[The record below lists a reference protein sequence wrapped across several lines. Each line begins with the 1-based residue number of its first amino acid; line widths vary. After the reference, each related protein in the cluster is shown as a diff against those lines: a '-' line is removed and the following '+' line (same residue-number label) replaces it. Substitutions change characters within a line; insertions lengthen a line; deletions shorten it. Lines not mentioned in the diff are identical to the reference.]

1 MPDQRLLFL
10 AEDCRQRAEEIL
22 TKAETFQNA
31 DTKQKM
37 REIAAQYQDL
47 AKRLERAAADI

>member
-22 TKAETFQNA
+22 VKAETFKDA
-31 DTKQKM
+31 DAKQRM
-37 REIAAQYQDL
+37 LEIAVKYQEM
-47 AKRLERAAADI
+47 AERLEDAARD

>member
-22 TKAETFQNA
+22 VKAETFKQA
-31 DTKQKM
+31 DAKQRM
-37 REIAAQYQDL
+37 GEIAGKYVEL
-47 AKRLERAAADI
+47 AERLEKAAAD